1 MTSPRRPETFTGS
14 SASSGFTLIEVLVAM
29 LIIAI
34 GVLGIAA
41 LQFKG
46 LQYNQDAYFRTQ
58 VNFLA
63 YDIADRM
70 RLNKANAAAYASN
83 LTSYNV
89 PGTRPTGCT
98 QTGTGA
104 VGVTNDL
111 ACWKQ
116 QIYDA
121 MPPGS
126 LADINNDGAGQYTIK
141 LSWTDREGNTHD
153 VTYTFEL

>member
-1 MTSPRRPETFTGS
+1 MTSPRRPETRPGA
-14 SASSGFTLIEVLVAM
+14 SASAGFTLIEILVAM

-63 YDIADRM
+63 YDIADRI
-70 RLNKANAAAYASN
+70 RLNKANAATYASS
-83 LTSYNV
+83 LTNYTV
-89 PGTRPTGCT
+89 PSTRPTGCT

-126 LADINNDGAGQYTIK
+126 TADINDDGGGQYTIK
-141 LSWTDREGNTHD
+141 LAWTDREGNTHD